1 MKVAIVTTRSLFSE
15 YNELHQSVSS
25 GLLELLRSLGFCPV
39 ILPNNEF
46 RLMNLIELLAPS
58 VIVLSGGED
67 IGKNTIRDHF
77 AIELLEIAKKNSIA
91 VVGICRGMQVLCIY
105 GGGTIRKIEGHVGVS
120 HKISQLGTEQN
131 VSVNSFHQYG
141 IDFLPEI
148 FRVNSRADDMSIES
162 FSHISL
168 PWLGIMWHPERKHG
182 VNSNDIFIKFMSDL

>member
-77 AIELLEIAKKNSIA
+77 EIELLEIAKKNSIA

-168 PWLGIMWHPERKHG
+168 PWLGIMWHPERKLG